1 MMNRIQYVMGR
12 HIVVNSNSSLNHVE
26 SLEHQSEFPPM
37 ASLSARVL
45 TRQIKGI
52 MNLLLEDLTKKV
64 LQELDW
70 QLRKR
75 GTEYGLIYLCT
86 FLVLCMCAE
95 ELQVAID
102 GFVLFKSSSKS
113 PSGDGDP
120 SHIVQRGTEACS
132 KLEKETIENSW
143 ILLNA
148 ILKRILKKHNPF
160 RYRSEMECEPGQN
173 EAKANLMKDLRQLMV
188 DHGNHM

>member
-12 HIVVNSNSSLNHVE
+12 HIVVNSSSSLNPVK
-26 SLEHQSEFPPM
+26 SLGHQSEFPPM

-52 MNLLLEDLTKKV
+52 MNLLMEDLTKKV
-64 LQELDW
+64 LQELDQ

-86 FLVLCMCAE
+86 FLVLCMCTE

-102 GFVLFKSSSKS
+102 GFLLFKSSSKL
-113 PSGDGDP
+113 PSRDGDP
-120 SHIVQRGTEACS
+120 SHIVQDGTEACG
-132 KLEKETIENSW
+132 KLEKETLENSW
-143 ILLNA
+143 ILLEV
-148 ILKRILKKHNPF
+148 ILKRILGKKNPF
-160 RYRSEMECEPGQN
+160 RYGSEMECEPGQS
-173 EAKANLMKDLRQLMV
+173 EAKTNLIKDLRQLMV
-188 DHGNHM
+188 EHGNYM